1 MVLYMR
7 TWVLAIRVV
16 EQYLRCE
23 RSSRQCS
30 SQNGRRG
37 RLTLSPTFISFIR
50 FLASALRTPS
60 QGVVL
65 TASKSST
72 LNYRVSG

>member
-1 MVLYMR
+1 M
-7 TWVLAIRVV
+7 
-16 EQYLRCE
+16 
-23 RSSRQCS
+23 
-30 SQNGRRG
+30 
-37 RLTLSPTFISFIR
+37 LTLSPTCISFIK

-72 LNYRVSG
+72 LNYRVAFEKRAHTATY